1 MRAGVALGS
10 CPRHTPTLFP
20 PPVSSRAATTA
31 LDFCFSLA
39 CRLCLA
45 SVASKTQACSPQV
58 LVFLQALLASKKHRE
73 EQEAT
78 ALLKEAAELH
88 FSGMQA
94 LPMSSEYLERLD
106 PVFLVCIAKEYLVFC
121 PKQVR
126 GGRFFVGRGEGRGLD
141 WRTGLGRGR
150 TCLASH

>member
-20 PPVSSRAATTA
+20 PPVSSRTATTA

-39 CRLCLA
+39 CQLCLA

-58 LVFLQALLASKKHRE
+58 LVFLQALLASRKRRE

-88 FSGMQA
+88 FSSMQA

-126 GGRFFVGRGEGRGLD
+126 GGLLLCGAG
-141 WRTGLGRGR
+141 
-150 TCLASH
+150 